1 MDFLCTC
8 LTNND
13 VDDIA
18 DSNDI
23 LDAAMKVLIADKL
36 EESVV
41 RQLTDAGF
49 EVSMNPALTGDELQ
63 QAVGKEQPNVLVV
76 RSTKVPAGV
85 MDASRQL
92 ELIVR
97 AGAGYDT
104 IDVSAASDRGIFVSN
119 CPGKNAVAVAELTM
133 GLILALDRKIADN
146 VIEARSGRWNKAAFS
161 KADGI
166 KGKTLGIIGLGNI
179 GREVAV
185 RAKAF
190 DLSVMAWSR
199 SLTRE
204 KATSLGVTL
213 ADSPLVVAA
222 HSDIVSFHVAATPDT
237 KALAD
242 RAFFQEMKDGA
253 VFINTTRSSVV
264 DEDALK
270 WALEN
275 KGLYAG
281 LDVFASEPA
290 AKTGEFES
298 ELAQHPN
305 VYVTHHIGAS
315 TAQAQQAIADEALR
329 VVRVYA
335 EKGEVENCVNMAVHT
350 PATHQITVR
359 HRDKVGV
366 LAAILDECR
375 VAGWNVQEME
385 NLVFEGARAACAHIR
400 FDGHPDPAVV
410 DRISGNED
418 VLAVS
423 LIEL

>member
-1 MDFLCTC
+1 
-8 LTNND
+8 
-13 VDDIA
+13 
-18 DSNDI
+18 
-23 LDAAMKVLIADKL
+23 MKVLIADKL
-36 EESVV
+36 EESIV

-49 EVSMNPALTGDELQ
+49 DVAMNPALTGEALRE
-63 QAVGKEQPNVLVV
+63 AVGEEQPNILLV
-76 RSTKVPAGV
+76 RSTKVPAEA

-104 IDVSAASDRGIFVSN
+104 IDVVAASDRGIFVSN

-146 VIEARSGRWNKAAFS
+146 VIEARSGKWNKAAFS

-179 GREVAV
+179 GREVAI
-185 RAKAF
+185 RAMAF
-190 DLSVMAWSR
+190 DLNVMAWSR

-204 KATSLGVTL
+204 TASTLGVTFS
-213 ADSPLVVAA
+213 DTPLVVAA
-222 HSDIVSFHVAATPDT
+222 HSDIVSFHVAATPET
-237 KALAD
+237 KTLAD
-242 RAFFQEMKDGA
+242 RSFFEEMKDGA

-264 DEDALK
+264 DEDALM

-275 KGLYAG
+275 KGLHAG
-281 LDVFASEPA
+281 LDVFADEPA
-290 AKTGEFES
+290 SKAGEFES

-305 VYVTHHIGAS
+305 VYLTHHIGAS
-315 TAQAQQAIADEALR
+315 TAQAQRAIADEALR
-329 VVRVYA
+329 VVRQYA

-375 VAGWNVQEME
+375 AAGWNVQEME

-400 FDGHPDPAVV
+400 FDGQLDQSVV
-410 DRISGNED
+410 DRIAANED